1 MNNLFSI
8 FDPQVNWICLNI
20 NWVRRVLV
28 FIIFPCLFWLNK
40 PTVIKVWRIFLSSL
54 SSEFKINF
62 KPVSTPGH
70 THFILRLFLVILL
83 NNVGGIAPYIFTST
97 RHLTFSV
104 SMALVG
110 WLRFIIYF
118 ILWDIRSFLAHLVPS
133 GTPYILIPFIV
144 LIELV
149 SRIIRPL
156 TLSVRLA
163 ANLVAGHL
171 LITLVRSPISSRNR
185 GLFFI
190 LIIGLLILL
199 ILERAVAFIQ
209 AYVFRILRSLYLRE
223 RNSVN
228 FNYSHN

>member
-8 FDPQVNWICLNI
+8 FDPQVNWLNLNI
-20 NWVRRVLV
+20 NWIRRLLI
-28 FIIFPCLFWLNK
+28 FIILPSLFWINRPIIVK
-40 PTVIKVWRIFLSSL
+40 FWKKIFFSL

-62 KPVSTPGH
+62 KPISSPGH
-70 THFILRLFLVILL
+70 THWILSLFLIILL
-83 NNVGGIAPYIFTST
+83 NNLGGIGPYIFTSSS
-97 RHLTFSV
+97 HLTFSV
-104 SMALVG
+104 SIALVR
-110 WLRFIIYF
+110 WIRFILYF
-118 ILWDIRSFLAHLVPS
+118 IIFDTRRFLAHLVPL

-144 LIELV
+144 LIELT
-149 SRIIRPL
+149 RNIIRPL

-171 LITLVRSPISSRNR
+171 LITLVSSPISSSNN
-185 GLFFI
+185 GFI
-190 LIIGLLILL
+190 IIITGLLLLL

-228 FNYSHN
+228 FN